1 MKIPRGVRR
10 AHTLFRCYH
19 VTIFLSGGANSRAFP
34 IASSALR
41 LWEIYILRGRQRLIH
56 TMPRARKQVT
66 RSFSA
71 CWTCRRRRVKCN
83 GVGLPCNQCK
93 KCRLE
98 CEGYS
103 IQLVWVD
110 PKTGTYPPFFRRSMN
125 FEQTWRGWPAFG
137 EDHLQRLI
145 DEMDSIDIPIAEHS
159 PSLNPFTAFHSSQ
172 PINHSTL
179 DNPTANKSALNLH
192 NIASLTDLSQSE
204 KPPSP
209 CIEASYSLL
218 RPLTPTIYDWLST
231 SRDEATIFHHYV
243 TWIAPIMIPVD
254 STNNPWKSVYPSTAL
269 QDSSAASRALYHA
282 IIAQSA
288 FNMANLYKESPEMY
302 YQKES
307 VALEHYGASLREL
320 SQTLNYT
327 KEAEY
332 NACAATL
339 YTLMISEVS
348 ICKYSSQMCRF
359 ICFLLTK
366 SGSGKRFGRLEESLQ
381 WSWKFCDSV
390 CSAKALDPVHAL
402 LGNIPKH
409 CPFIRNFTNRK
420 RQTS

>member
-1 MKIPRGVRR
+1 
-10 AHTLFRCYH
+10 
-19 VTIFLSGGANSRAFP
+19 
-34 IASSALR
+34 
-41 LWEIYILRGRQRLIH
+41 
-56 TMPRARKQVT
+56 MPRARKQVT

-83 GVGLPCNQCK
+83 GVGLPCSQCK

-125 FEQTWRGWPAFG
+125 FEQTWRGWPAFT

-145 DEMDSIDIPIAEHS
+145 DEMDSIDSPIAEPS
-159 PSLNPFTAFHSSQ
+159 PPLNPFAVFHSAQ
-172 PINHSTL
+172 PINHSIL
-179 DNPTANKSALNLH
+179 DNPAAKRSALNLQ
-192 NIASLTDLSQSE
+192 NTASLICSSQS
-204 KPPSP
+204 KGAPSP
-209 CIEASYSLL
+209 YIEVSYSLP
-218 RPLTPTIYDWLST
+218 RPLTPTIYDCLSA

-254 STNNPWKSVYPSTAL
+254 STNNPWKSVYPSIAL

-288 FNMANLYKESPEMY
+288 FNMANLYKESRAIY

-320 SQTLNYT
+320 SQTLSCT

-348 ICKYSSQMCRF
+348 IYILLFLFHLSRL
-359 ICFLLTK
+359 LLTK
-366 SGSGKRFGRLEESLQ
+366 PGPSTRFGRLEEPFQ
-381 WSWKFCDSV
+381 WSRKFCDAV
-390 CSAKALDPVHAL
+390 CSAKALDPVHSL
-402 LGNIPKH
+402 LGNISKH
-409 CPFIRNFTNRK
+409 RPFIRNFTNGK
-420 RQTS
+420 LQTSQSLPDHRNTF

>member
-1 MKIPRGVRR
+1 
-10 AHTLFRCYH
+10 
-19 VTIFLSGGANSRAFP
+19 
-34 IASSALR
+34 
-41 LWEIYILRGRQRLIH
+41 
-56 TMPRARKQVT
+56 MPRARKQVT

-83 GVGLPCNQCK
+83 GVGLPCSQCK

-110 PKTGTYPPFFRRSMN
+110 QKTGTYPPFFRRSMN
-125 FEQTWRGWPAFG
+125 FEQTWRGWPAFS
-137 EDHLQRLI
+137 EHHLQRLI

-159 PSLNPFTAFHSSQ
+159 PPFNPFTVFHSTQ
-172 PINHSTL
+172 STDSSVL
-179 DNPTANKSALNLH
+179 DRPTADEPELSPQH
-192 NIASLTDLSQSE
+192 IASLTDLCQSE
-204 KPPSP
+204 KPHTPYTK
-209 CIEASYSLL
+209 ASYSLL
-218 RPLTPTIYDWLST
+218 RPLTPTIYDWLSS

-288 FNMANLYKESPEMY
+288 FNLANLYKENRQIY
-302 YQKES
+302 HQKES

-348 ICKYSSQMCRF
+348 RE
-359 ICFLLTK
+359 L
-366 SGSGKRFGRLEESLQ
+366 
-381 WSWKFCDSV
+381 
-390 CSAKALDPVHAL
+390 
-402 LGNIPKH
+402 
-409 CPFIRNFTNRK
+409 IR
-420 RQTS
+420 